1 MRPDIW
7 FLQGYGVWAKE
18 RGSNCDQTVKKKGHD
33 VLANSR
39 QTENDPIVQAQ
50 RHLADSDFFLR
61 LVYISAEVRVLQ
73 IPLLGPM
80 YKCFG
85 KQQNKNQ

>member
-1 MRPDIW
+1 MGCGPK
-7 FLQGYGVWAKE
+7 KE
-18 RGSNCDQTVKKKGHD
+18 DQTVTKLSKKKGHD